1 MLNTVQELEE
11 LSVTHE
17 TPLETVQSRNLT
29 PKRAS
34 GEVSEVAS
42 MSSQELLMAEESPR
56 KEKLKIKDDKNSK
69 KPETPTFDNPKN
81 P

>member
-1 MLNTVQELEE
+1 
-11 LSVTHE
+11 
-17 TPLETVQSRNLT
+17 
-29 PKRAS
+29 
-34 GEVSEVAS
+34 

-69 KPETPTFDNPKN
+69 KPETPTFDNQKN